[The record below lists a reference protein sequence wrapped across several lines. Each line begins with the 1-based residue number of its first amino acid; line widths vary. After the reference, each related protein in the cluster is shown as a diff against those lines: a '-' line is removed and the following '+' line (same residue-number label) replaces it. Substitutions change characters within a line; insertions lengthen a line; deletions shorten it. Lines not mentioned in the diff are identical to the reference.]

1 MTSIEWLE
9 QIAKSM
15 VINGGDLG
23 EDYPALMVHIQQAK
37 EMHKQEIIDFAR
49 HCLNKAK
56 DTDILTA
63 FINTQQYYQE
73 TFGSKGSDTLKDYHI
88 VDTNEMVEDDVEKL
102 SEEWID
108 KNSHKWSNNTNEVG
122 DNYGSFVAGYNKAK
136 ETLFIQSLKQPKKD

>member
-1 MTSIEWLE
+1 MNSIEWFVNQVEKISNNKTLSK
-9 QIAKSM
+9 QKS
-15 VINGGDLG
+15 IDLYNKAI
-23 EDYPALMVHIQQAK
+23 EEAK

-88 VDTNEMVEDDVEKL
+88 VDTNEMVEISDEEIEKE
-102 SEEWID
+102 SWGYREVTKDMEIPPNED
-108 KNSHKWSNNTNEVG
+108 WSNG
-122 DNYGSFVAGYNKAK
+122 AK
-136 ETLFIQSLKQPKKD
+136 WYREQLKQKQ